1 MNKAELIKEIA
12 EAHGITMVM
21 AGRALDS
28 VLNNMGKA
36 MEDGQRVIF
45 SGFGSFHVAERAE
58 QKGRNPQTGESIS
71 IPAHNVVKFKPGK
84 KLRARVMKD

>member
-1 MNKAELIKEIA
+1 MNKAELIEKIA
-12 EAHGITMVM
+12 EAHGMTKVM

-28 VLNNMGKA
+28 VLDNMGKA

-84 KLRARVMKD
+84 NLRARVMED